1 MDSNHSSILSFSI
14 IAYLLS
20 FEATNLVIKLT
31 YERSKIKPGYLKR
44 SKDYLRRIR
53 YLIWII

>member
-14 IAYLLS
+14 IASLLS

-44 SKDYLRRIR
+44 SKDYLRRIL
-53 YLIWII
+53 YLI